1 MTTKILSPD
10 AQLIKVCES
19 NLTAPRMCPVIGMG
33 LTVLF
38 VFSQKEVCMEV
49 FAWAGVS
56 EGGVAVL
63 VWGVV
68 QLEVGVS
75 FLPVS
80 LLFLVLCCFCDRMS
94 QSP

>member
-19 NLTAPRMCPVIGMG
+19 NLTAPRMCLVIGMG

-49 FAWAGVS
+49 FARAGVS
-56 EGGVAVL
+56 EGGVAVP
-63 VWGVV
+63 VQVV
-68 QLEVGVS
+68 QVRGGCELLACFSISRFV
-75 FLPVS
+75 
-80 LLFLVLCCFCDRMS
+80 LFL
-94 QSP
+94 